1 MDFEI
6 VNKINNLA
14 KELLR
19 TGAAESAEDAYEQ
32 AKRIVGGSEG
42 EEIKEEVKP
51 DDEGFT
57 FLRSRM
63 NEYNQKMEKEINN
76 LNAKLS
82 SIVDDVEK
90 LRQDVASLNKDVEV
104 KKQEKTFEAE
114 KPGQETRIEPKK
126 NMKQTIKGQEVHFSL
141 EEVAVD
147 KIFYYGKK

>member
-32 AKRIVGGSEG
+32 AKRIIGGSEG

-51 DDEGFT
+51 EDEGFT

-63 NEYNQKMEKEINN
+63 NEYNQKMEKEINS
-76 LNAKLS
+76 LNSKLS
-82 SIVDDVEK
+82 SIVDDIEK
-90 LRQDVASLNKDVEV
+90 LRQDVASLNKDIEV
-104 KKQEKTFEAE
+104 KQQEKTAE
-114 KPGQETRIEPKK
+114 KPEQEIRIEPKR
-126 NMKQTIKGQEVHFSL
+126 NMKQTIKGQEISFSPD
-141 EEVAVD
+141 EVAVD
-147 KIFYYGKK
+147 KVFYYGKK

>member
-19 TGAAESAEDAYEQ
+19 TGSAESAEDAYEQ

-57 FLRSRM
+57 FLRTRM
-63 NEYNQKMEKEINN
+63 NEYNQKMEREISS

-82 SIVDDVEK
+82 SIVDDIEK
-90 LRQDVASLNKDVEV
+90 LRQDVASLNRDIEV
-104 KKQEKTFEAE
+104 KQQEKTAE
-114 KPGQETRIEPKK
+114 KPEQEIRIEPKK
-126 NMKQTIKGQEVHFSL
+126 NMKQMIKGQEISFSPN
-141 EEVAVD
+141 EVAVD
-147 KIFYYGKK
+147 KVFYFGKK

>member
-19 TGAAESAEDAYEQ
+19 TGTAESAEDAYEQ

-82 SIVDDVEK
+82 SIVDDIEK
-90 LRQDVASLNKDVEV
+90 LRQDVASLNRDIEV
-104 KKQEKTFEAE
+104 KQHEKTAE
-114 KPGQETRIEPKK
+114 KPEQETRIEPKR
-126 NMKQTIKGQEVHFSL
+126 NMKQTIKGQEVHFSPD
-141 EEVAVD
+141 EVAVD
-147 KIFYYGKK
+147 KIFYFGKK

>member
-19 TGAAESAEDAYEQ
+19 TGSAESAEDAYEQ

-57 FLRSRM
+57 FLRTRM
-63 NEYNQKMEKEINN
+63 NEYNQKMEREISS

-82 SIVDDVEK
+82 SIVDDIEK
-90 LRQDVASLNKDVEV
+90 LRQDVASLNKDIEV
-104 KKQEKTFEAE
+104 KKQEKTAE
-114 KPGQETRIEPKK
+114 KPEQEIRIEPKK
-126 NMKQTIKGQEVHFSL
+126 NMKQMIKGQEISFSPN
-141 EEVAVD
+141 EVAVD
-147 KIFYYGKK
+147 KVFYFGKK

>member
-19 TGAAESAEDAYEQ
+19 TGSAESSEDAYEQ

-63 NEYNQKMEKEINN
+63 NEYNQKMEKDICS

-82 SIVDDVEK
+82 SIVDDIEK
-90 LRQDVASLNKDVEV
+90 LRQDVASLNKNIEV
-104 KKQEKTFEAE
+104 KKQE
-114 KPGQETRIEPKK
+114 QIVEPKK
-126 NMKQTIKGQEVHFSL
+126 PHSMKQTIKGQEIEFSPQ
-141 EEVAVD
+141 EVAVD
-147 KIFYYGKK
+147 KVFYFGKK